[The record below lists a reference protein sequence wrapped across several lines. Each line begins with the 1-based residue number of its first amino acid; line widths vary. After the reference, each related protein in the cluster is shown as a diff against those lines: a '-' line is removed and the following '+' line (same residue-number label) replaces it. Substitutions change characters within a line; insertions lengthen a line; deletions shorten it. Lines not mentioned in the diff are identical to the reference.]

1 MILFKHEGK
10 SYLPHLLGIL
20 AIVLIGCSLA
30 PTPAPR
36 SNELTAQSARDA
48 RAYWLKDA
56 GREAEDMRQLAIE
69 VQFAELSEKAAKIK
83 NK

>member
-1 MILFKHEGK
+1 MPFTYRGK

-20 AIVLIGCSLA
+20 AAVLIGSALA

-56 GREAEDMRQLAIE
+56 GREAEDMRQLAAD